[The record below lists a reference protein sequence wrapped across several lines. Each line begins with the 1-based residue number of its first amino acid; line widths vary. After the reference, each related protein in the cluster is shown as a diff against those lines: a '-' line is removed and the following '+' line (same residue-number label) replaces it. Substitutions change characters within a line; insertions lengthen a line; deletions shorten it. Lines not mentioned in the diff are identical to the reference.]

1 MLCTHVW
8 AHLRI
13 KRRRHFQTGKKLVCN
28 PHTRNYLKY
37 CMRAPC
43 RQMYINKK
51 WYIRSWSWY
60 TNLRIFGPLVALIC
74 LAVKILSA
82 SEEGRHFSI
91 FKILFSHVITY
102 FNRFWYLI
110 FLQNQRFPNHSLAA
124 PRLKNAVL
132 ALQNQMRWI
141 TRERIFIFF
150 WHGTVHITWRQ
161 FLFQNNLT
169 YTKTYYTSAWQQK

>member
-1 MLCTHVW
+1 MKIFSQIPKSLQTINFDSGSRQVLYKHVW

-28 PHTRNYLKY
+28 PHTRNYFKY
-37 CMRAPC
+37 CMRTPC

-51 WYIRSWSWY
+51 WYIRSWPWY
-60 TNLRIFGPLVALIC
+60 TNMRIFGPLVALIC

-110 FLQNQRFPNHSLAA
+110 FFYKINVFQIILLRHPGWKTLCWRYKIKWDELPESGYLFSFDMA
-124 PRLKNAVL
+124 PY
-132 ALQNQMRWI
+132 I
-141 TRERIFIFF
+141 
-150 WHGTVHITWRQ
+150 
-161 FLFQNNLT
+161 
-169 YTKTYYTSAWQQK
+169 